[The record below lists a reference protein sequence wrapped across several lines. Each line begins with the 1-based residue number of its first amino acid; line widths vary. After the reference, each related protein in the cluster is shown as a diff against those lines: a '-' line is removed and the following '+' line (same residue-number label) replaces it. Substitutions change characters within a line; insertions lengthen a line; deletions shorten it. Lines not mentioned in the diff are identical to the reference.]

1 MYRTEHH
8 LLKPSAEQK
17 KLPKYQEEVKEKK
30 GVVEILECEGG
41 GKVY

>member
-17 KLPKYQEEVKEKK
+17 KLPKYQEVKEKK